1 MEGLEPSIQF
11 KQGKEGSE
19 RKAEEQCTHTRL
31 IMTLLLCDF
40 LVVRDG
46 ENSVSAP
53 GVSGVRPSRIRHSV
67 AATLNNR
74 DNVTSSTPAQQQNP
88 QQNKEAQ

>member
-1 MEGLEPSIQF
+1 
-11 KQGKEGSE
+11 
-19 RKAEEQCTHTRL
+19 
-31 IMTLLLCDF
+31 MTLLLCDF

-67 AATLNNR
+67 AATLHNR

-88 QQNKEAQ
+88 KQNKEAQLNMIKNIKTLQCCLPIATIFYATAQASEKV